1 MRILCNDH
9 NCHVIILK
17 NMSIYNPVEC
27 YLSFTSCLKL
37 FSFTLCTPC
46 QCWTRMPISQSMVE
60 LEAVLE
66 RCRRRRSRRRCVV
79 RGSARLRLR
88 CGIRGTSVS
97 GSCSFTSC
105 RCTGTWWPFPLL
117 DQTLVVLLLSFGFQ
131 SSNFGQPSSLAESFF
146 SPPSTCSCLLSF
158 GFQSSNFGQPSSLPE
173 SFFSPPSGCS

>member
-9 NCHVIILK
+9 NCHVIILN

-27 YLSFTSCLKL
+27 YLSFTSCLQL
-37 FSFTLCTPC
+37 FSFTFCTPC
-46 QCWTRMPISQSMVE
+46 QCRTRMPISQSMVE

-66 RCRRRRSRRRCVV
+66 RCRRR

-117 DQTLVVLLLSFGFQ
+117 DQTLVVFLLSFGFQ
-131 SSNFGQPSSLAESFF
+131 SSYFVQPSSFPDSF
-146 SPPSTCSCLLSF
+146 S
-158 GFQSSNFGQPSSLPE
+158 
-173 SFFSPPSGCS
+173 SPPSGCS